1 MARYLKRLFQEYGY
15 CNVYAMMV
23 SAQIDAHLP
32 RLTKAERRVAA
43 VVADDPEAVAFG
55 TVADVGRRAG
65 ASGATVVRLAAKLG
79 FEGFVDLQAAVRD
92 EMARRLRP
100 ASERIRR
107 PSPGDVLGTTLATE
121 MANVAA
127 TLEAVDPSAFDEAVG
142 LLSGS
147 ARLRPASTG
156 ELLEGV
162 THLHGGPR
170 PSKAASAGTG
180 DASAG
185 GGRDRRRAGGRVL
198 VLSGDASSGVAS
210 LFTNEL
216 SMLRPDVVL
225 VDGSE
230 VRVARLLA
238 DVGPSDLVVV
248 FDLARYDRAVLDA
261 AGRAAAAGA
270 TLLALTD
277 SALSP
282 LASAATVSFTA
293 SVTGAGP
300 FDSHVGLLALA
311 NAVLAG
317 VAARLRRSATDR
329 LDQVESAWRTATALT
344 DA

>member
-1 MARYLKRLFQEYGY
+1 
-15 CNVYAMMV
+15 MMV

-55 TVADVGRRAG
+55 TVADVARRAG

-107 PSPGDVLGTTLATE
+107 PSPGDVLGTALAVE

-127 TLEAVDPSAFDEAVG
+127 TLDAVDRAAFDEAVN

-147 ARLRPASTG
+147 PLTS
-156 ELLEGV
+156 
-162 THLHGGPR
+162 HGPGG
-170 PSKAASAGTG
+170 AA
-180 DASAG
+180 
-185 GGRDRRRAGGRVL
+185 GRVL
-198 VLSGDASSGVAS
+198 VLSGDASAGVAS
-210 LFTNEL
+210 LFADEL
-216 SMLRPDVVL
+216 SMLRPGVVL

-230 VRVARLLA
+230 VRVARVLA
-238 DVGPSDLVVV
+238 DVAPSDVVV
-248 FDLARYDRAVLDA
+248 VLDLARYDRAVLDV

-282 LASAATVSFTA
+282 LSSAATLSFTA

-311 NAVLAG
+311 NALLAG

-329 LDQVESAWRTATALT
+329 LDQVESAWRAAAALT

>member
-1 MARYLKRLFQEYGY
+1 
-15 CNVYAMMV
+15 MMV

-55 TVADVGRRAG
+55 TVADVARRAG

-107 PSPGDVLGTTLATE
+107 PSPGDVLGTTLAVE

-127 TLEAVDPSAFDEAVG
+127 TLDAVDPAAFDEAVN

-147 ARLRPASTG
+147 SPAPSPGG
-156 ELLEGV
+156 E
-162 THLHGGPR
+162 P
-170 PSKAASAGTG
+170 SAGTRPATVAG
-180 DASAG
+180 DGDWRGAA
-185 GGRDRRRAGGRVL
+185 GRVL
-198 VLSGDASSGVAS
+198 VLSGDASAGVAS
-210 LFTNEL
+210 LFADEL
-216 SMLRPDVVL
+216 SMLRPGVVL

-230 VRVARLLA
+230 VRAARMLA
-238 DVGPSDLVVV
+238 DVGPSDVVV
-248 FDLARYDRAVLDA
+248 VLDLARYERAVLDV

-270 TLLALTD
+270 TLVALTD

-282 LASAATVSFTA
+282 LSPAATLSFTA

-311 NAVLAG
+311 NALLAG
-317 VAARLRRSATDR
+317 VAARLRHSATDR
-329 LDQVESAWRTATALT
+329 LDQVESAWRAAAALT